1 MRRWLCSLLL
11 GLVLIGNGSAIASE
25 YSGRIV
31 GVVDGDTVDLLTE
44 ANERIRIRL
53 AGIDAPE
60 RGQGFSRR
68 AKQGL
73 SDLTF
78 NRQVTVSA
86 DKLDHYGRLV
96 GKILVAGNDANLQM
110 IRLGLAWHYAKYA
123 GEQSLSDRRMYAET
137 EQAARSARIG
147 LWADPSPLAPWDYR
161 RRRRSN

>member
-78 NRQVTVSA
+78 NRQVIMG
-86 DKLDHYGRLV
+86 D
-96 GKILVAGNDANLQM
+96 
-110 IRLGLAWHYAKYA
+110 
-123 GEQSLSDRRMYAET
+123 
-137 EQAARSARIG
+137 
-147 LWADPSPLAPWDYR
+147 
-161 RRRRSN
+161 